1 MVGGGREERRK
12 GRRDREIKE
21 DGEERKKMERRK
33 GRQWREDNNL
43 LTFCQVG
50 SEERKDHHW

>member
-21 DGEERKKMERRK
+21 EGEERKKMERRK
-33 GRQWREDNNL
+33 GRQL